1 MDTDD
6 LSQEAYKAIIIEA
19 ELFDH
24 NLTLR
29 FGLLSSDCEDE
40 AEYLNKSIKLATA
53 LKKVSNYT
61 LENIFFGEPPS
72 RENLNKVLDKIIDNI
87 KTVNKIPFEKRHFDF

>member
-29 FGLLSSDCEDE
+29 FGLLSYDCEDE
-40 AEYLNKSIKLATA
+40 AEYLDKSIKLATA
-53 LKKVSNYT
+53 LKKVSNYA
-61 LENIFFGEPPS
+61 LEDIFFGEPPS
-72 RENLNKVLDKIIDNI
+72 KEKLNKVLDKIIDNI
-87 KTVNKIPFEKRHFDF
+87 NTVNKIPFDKRHFDF

>member
-40 AEYLNKSIKLATA
+40 VEYLNKSIKLATA

>member
-72 RENLNKVLDKIIDNI
+72 KENLDKVLDKLIDNI

>member
-6 LSQEAYKAIIIEA
+6 LSLEAYKAIIIEA

-29 FGLLSSDCEDE
+29 FGLLSYDCEDE
-40 AEYLNKSIKLATA
+40 TEYLNKSIKMATA
-53 LKKVSNYT
+53 LKKASNNA
-61 LENIFFGEPPS
+61 LEHIFFGEPPT
-72 RENLNKVLDKIIDNI
+72 REKLNKVLNKIIDNI
-87 KTVNKIPFEKRHFDF
+87 KAVNKIPIDKRHFDF

>member
-29 FGLLSSDCEDE
+29 FGLLSYDCEDE
-40 AEYLNKSIKLATA
+40 AEFLNKSIKLATA
-53 LKKVSNYT
+53 LKKASNNA
-61 LENIFFGEPPS
+61 LEDIFLGEPPNK
-72 RENLNKVLDKIIDNI
+72 EKLNKVLDKIMDNI
-87 KTVNKIPFEKRHFDF
+87 NAVNQIPIDKRHFDF

>member
-87 KTVNKIPFEKRHFDF
+87 KTVTKIPFEKRHFDF

>member
-6 LSQEAYKAIIIEA
+6 LSKEAFKAVIIEA

-29 FGLLSSDCEDE
+29 FGLLSYDCEDE
-40 AEYLNKSIKLATA
+40 AEFLNKSIKLVTA
-53 LKKVSNYT
+53 LKKVSNNT
-61 LENIFFGEPPS
+61 LEDIFFGEPPDKDK
-72 RENLNKVLDKIIDNI
+72 LNKVLDKIIDNI
-87 KTVNKIPFEKRHFDF
+87 NAVKKIPFDKRHYDF